1 MSAIFYVLRKSLKNT
16 LLELL
21 HHPAKLILYLF
32 VIFIVLASGISN
44 MVSANGDGTLLDI
57 RMLEGIYLGALLL
70 VLIPALLMGLRSGTT
85 FFTMSDVSLLFSAP
99 ISSKKILSYG
109 LLKQAGTTLLLTF
122 LLLSYGGMAIRM
134 FGLPIWQGILLL
146 VGFALTIPLTQM
158 TTMTVYS
165 YVNGNERRIK
175 MVKTIL
181 YLLIVLLAAV
191 VGWHIYR
198 NGVSQDSLFAA
209 VSSPWL
215 EFFPVAGWMKGLLFA
230 VFTGNVPRILLFAG
244 LLAVGIVVCL
254 VLFLRSDADYY
265 EDVLQ
270 NTESTYAMRQA
281 VKEGRVAAGAVN
293 TRTPKVK
300 DTGLKGGWGAS
311 AFFYKQV
318 RELRRR
324 SPLLFVN
331 SSTVILLA
339 AVLFMGFVLRN
350 TDDLSPNLILMIML
364 CMGVYVLFF
373 LNAAGEWGREI
384 MKPYLYMVPASP
396 LKKLIWAS
404 LTSIIKPAVDGV
416 VIFVV
421 GGILVKAS
429 PLTVAVSVLMFFS
442 FGCLFTSSNILSQRL
457 LGQMANK
464 GLIIVLYI
472 LIVLLLTLPGIAA
485 GLVLYFGFHTP
496 GAVMGIPVAVWNIG
510 LSFGIYAICQ
520 NTLHNMET
528 H

>member
-1 MSAIFYVLRKSLKNT
+1 MSAIFFVLRKSLKNT

-21 HHPAKLILYLF
+21 HHPAKLILYIF
-32 VIFIVLASGISN
+32 VIFIILASGISN
-44 MVSANGDGTLLDI
+44 MVGVDTEEVLLDMRI
-57 RMLEGIYLGALLL
+57 LEGIYLGVLLL
-70 VLIPALLMGLRSGTT
+70 VLVPTLLMGLRSGTT
-85 FFTMSDVSLLFSAP
+85 FFTMSDVSLLFVAP
-99 ISSKKILSYG
+99 ISSKKILTYG

-134 FGLPIWQGILLL
+134 FGLPVWQGILLL
-146 VGFALTIPLTQM
+146 AGFALTIPLTQM
-158 TTMTVYS
+158 ATMTIYS
-165 YVNGNERRIK
+165 YVNGNDRRIK
-175 MVKTIL
+175 MVKTVL
-181 YLLIVLLAAV
+181 YLLIVLLAAAI
-191 VGWHIYR
+191 GWHIYQ
-198 NGVSQDSLFAA
+198 NGVSQESLFAA
-209 VSSPWL
+209 ISSPWL
-215 EFFPVAGWMKGLLFA
+215 EFFPIAGWMKGFLFA
-230 VFTGNVPRILLFAG
+230 LFAGDMPRILLFAG
-244 LLAVGIVVCL
+244 LLAVGAVVCL
-254 VLFLRSDADYY
+254 LLFLRSDADYY

-281 VKEGRVAAGAVN
+281 VKEGRIAAGTVSA
-293 TRTPKVK
+293 RTPKVK

-311 AFFYKQV
+311 AFFYKQM
-318 RELRRR
+318 REIRRR

-331 SSTVILLA
+331 VSTLILLA

-350 TDDLSPNLILMIML
+350 AEDLSPNLIMMFML

-404 LTSIIKPAVDGV
+404 LTSIIKPGLDGLI
-416 VIFVV
+416 IFVI
-421 GGILVKAS
+421 GGILVKGS
-429 PLTVAVSVLMFFS
+429 PLTVAVCIFMFFS
-442 FGCLFTSSNILSQRL
+442 FGCLFTASNILSQRL

-464 GLIIVLYI
+464 GLIMVLYI
-472 LIVLLLTLPGIAA
+472 LLVLLLVLPGLLV
-485 GLVLYFGFHTP
+485 GVVLYFVFHTP
-496 GAVMGIPVAVWNIG
+496 GAVMGIPVILWNIG

>member
-270 NTESTYAMRQA
+270 NTESTYACLLYTSLVRKPDSLIFPVLGRRLFLFRQSLNIQP
-281 VKEGRVAAGAVN
+281 GFHRDRGNPHLLIIRHGLYPGILHRVQALG
-293 TRTPKVK
+293 
-300 DTGLKGGWGAS
+300 
-311 AFFYKQV
+311 FYMNPGTHFVWRKNFNS
-318 RELRRR
+318 RPRHD
-324 SPLLFVN
+324 LFHP
-331 SSTVILLA
+331 SDIL
-339 AVLFMGFVLRN
+339 F
-350 TDDLSPNLILMIML
+350 
-364 CMGVYVLFF
+364 
-373 LNAAGEWGREI
+373 
-384 MKPYLYMVPASP
+384 
-396 LKKLIWAS
+396 
-404 LTSIIKPAVDGV
+404 PAVGV
-416 VIFVV
+416 EEM
-421 GGILVKAS
+421 K
-429 PLTVAVSVLMFFS
+429 
-442 FGCLFTSSNILSQRL
+442 L
-457 LGQMANK
+457 L
-464 GLIIVLYI
+464 
-472 LIVLLLTLPGIAA
+472 
-485 GLVLYFGFHTP
+485 
-496 GAVMGIPVAVWNIG
+496 
-510 LSFGIYAICQ
+510 
-520 NTLHNMET
+520 
-528 H
+528 